1 VVADPD
7 REENAMQS
15 WEITRRGFA
24 KELAVAIGLS
34 VLRTAEATIAARH
47 EPCRDAD
54 PEFDLAFSFAGANRE
69 YVAGTKAACDR
80 LGLRVMYDQ
89 DMTNRWWGENFIAE
103 QRRMYGGRALFFV
116 PFLSTDYFRR
126 TIPPD
131 ELATAAWTD
140 LERGG
145 GHILPVLIDDTRI
158 PPHLLPR
165 HIGYLRARDYSAED
179 LAQEM
184 LHKVS
189 RARNTRPSH

>member
-1 VVADPD
+1 MA
-7 REENAMQS
+7 
-15 WEITRRGFA
+15 T
-24 KELAVAIGLS
+24 LVAIGYPDET
-34 VLRTAEATIAARH
+34 TAAAAAEEVQRLAADLII
-47 EPCRDAD
+47 EPDAVAVISRDAGGK
-54 PEFDLAFSFAGANRE
+54 FHTTTNHQSVGK
-69 YVAGTKAACDR
+69 GTTWGMAW
-80 LGLRVMYDQ
+80 GLLFGM
-89 DMTNRWWGENFIAE
+89 
-103 QRRMYGGRALFFV
+103 LFFV
-116 PFLSTDYFRR
+116 PFLSADYFRR

-145 GHILPVLIDDTRI
+145 GHILPILIDDTRI

-189 RARNTRPSH
+189 RARPSH